1 MTMFERGLQALT
13 LAAVTACAT
22 AGAALAQAGAPLD
35 VNPLAVGNTRSLGV
49 ALLLVSVVA
58 LLLGVW
64 HVRLRRQV
72 SAQTRALSDA
82 QTVLVQARQTSERAL
97 AEHKA
102 MLNTDMVGIARVADR
117 KHVWV
122 NPAFEA
128 MFGYG
133 PGEVVGLP
141 TRVVYPS
148 EASFQT
154 LGDQAYPVMAAGK
167 VFRARTEFKRR
178 DGSAIWVELSG
189 AMLDASTSESV
200 WLFLDVTE
208 RQRAETVREEAAQ
221 RLEKLAN
228 RVPGLVYQFLLR
240 PDGSACLPYT
250 SEAIRQVLRVNPED
264 VRHDASAVLARTHPD
279 DAAQFQ
285 AAIQASARDLT
296 PWQHEYRMV
305 LDDGSVRWLYGNAAP
320 ERLDDGSVLWH
331 GFITDITER
340 KAADERLRQLSR
352 SVEQAP
358 VSIVITDL
366 QGNILYANPS
376 FTRNTGYT
384 LDEAKGQNPRILKS
398 GLTPPETYI
407 ELWDTVSKGGVWQGE
422 LHNRRKDGYLFI
434 EHAVIAPV
442 LDAGGRI
449 SHYVAVKEDITQRKQ
464 ADMALQTSLREKVA
478 LLNEVHHRVK
488 NNLQVITSLL
498 RLEVARSAQPDTHTV
513 LKDMQGRIYAMAL
526 LHESLYRSG
535 TFASVELGAYLKQ
548 LATQTFR
555 TQSGL
560 GGDVRLVLEMAAINV
575 GMDQAAPCGLLVNE
589 LLSNCMKHGFP
600 DHRSGEVVVSLQPTA
615 RDGWW
620 KLSVRDSG
628 VGLPPD
634 FEARRTQSLG
644 LQLVSDLARQL
655 GGQLNMGS
663 GPGAEFSVV
672 FHLQVFHLPD

>member
-1 MTMFERGLQALT
+1 MCIVKRGRQVLT
-13 LAAVTACAT
+13 LAAGTASPAM
-22 AGAALAQAGAPLD
+22 AQAAAPWGVDLL
-35 VNPLAVGNTRSLGV
+35 NPQGMGV
-49 ALLLVSVVA
+49 AWLLLALVA

-64 HVRLRRQV
+64 NVMLRRRV
-72 SAQTRALSDA
+72 AAQARALADA
-82 QTVLVQARQTSERAL
+82 QTVLAQVRQTSQRAL

-102 MLNTDMVGIARVADR
+102 MLNNEMVGMARVADR
-117 KHVWV
+117 QLVWA
-122 NPAFEA
+122 NRAFEA
-128 MFGYG
+128 MLGYG
-133 PGEVVGLP
+133 HGELVGLP
-141 TRVVYPS
+141 TRVAYPNES
-148 EASFQT
+148 SFQA
-154 LGDQAYPVMAAGK
+154 LGEQAYPVMADGK
-167 VFRARTEFKRR
+167 VFRARTELKRR
-178 DGSAIWVELSG
+178 DGSAVWVELSG
-189 AMLDASTSESV
+189 AILDASTRESV

-208 RQRAETVREEAAQ
+208 RQRAEAVREEAAQ

-228 RVPGLVYQFLLR
+228 RIPGLVYQFLLR
-240 PDGSACLPYT
+240 PDGSACLPYA
-250 SEAIRQVLRVNPED
+250 SDAIRQVLRVNPED
-264 VRHDASAVLARTHPD
+264 VRQDASAVLAQTHPD

-305 LDDGSVRWLYGNAAP
+305 FDDASERWLYGNAVP

-340 KAADERLRQLSR
+340 KGADERLRQLSR

-384 LDEAKGQNPRILKS
+384 LEEAKGQNPRILKS
-398 GLTPPETYI
+398 GLTPPDTYT
-407 ELWDTVSKGGVWQGE
+407 ELWNTVSQGGVWQGE
-422 LHNRRKDGYLFI
+422 LHNRRKDGDLFI

-442 LDAGGRI
+442 LDAGGKI

-464 ADMALQTSLREKVA
+464 ADMALQASLREKVA

-513 LKDMQGRIYAMAL
+513 LKEMQGRIYAMAL

-548 LATQTFR
+548 LATQAFR

-589 LLSNCMKHGFP
+589 LLSNCLKHGFP
-600 DHRSGEVVVSLQPTA
+600 ERRSGEVVVSLQPTA

-620 KLSVRDSG
+620 KLAVRDTG

-634 FEARRTQSLG
+634 FEARRAQSLG

-655 GGQLNMGS
+655 GGQLNVGA
-663 GPGAEFSVV
+663 GPGADFSVV
-672 FHLQVFHLPD
+672 FPLQVFHLPD

>member
-1 MTMFERGLQALT
+1 MSKFKPGCFGFVLVVL
-13 LAAVTACAT
+13 T
-22 AGAALAQAGAPLD
+22 AGAALAQPVVAPDAGALQGGY
-35 VNPLAVGNTRSLGV
+35 AQGLGV
-49 ALLLVSVVA
+49 ALLAAAVVTLV
-58 LLLGVW
+58 LGSWNVM
-64 HVRLRRQV
+64 LRRQV
-72 SAQTRALSDA
+72 VVQTRALSDSLA
-82 QTVLVQARQTSERAL
+82 ALEQARLASERAL
-97 AEHKA
+97 AEHQA

-117 KHVWV
+117 KLLWA
-122 NPAFEA
+122 NRAFEA

-133 PGEVVGLP
+133 RGELLGVPSSVL
-141 TRVVYPS
+141 YPS
-148 EASFQT
+148 EASYLA
-154 LGDQAYPVMAAGK
+154 LGQQAYPLMAAGK
-167 VFRARTEFKRR
+167 VFRARTEFRRR
-178 DGSAIWVELSG
+178 DGAPVWVELSG
-189 AMLDASTSESV
+189 ATLEASVGESM

-208 RQRAETVREEAAQ
+208 RQRAEAVREETSQ
-221 RLEKLAN
+221 RLQKLAN
-228 RVPGLVYQFLLR
+228 RVPGMLYQFLLR
-240 PDGSACLPYT
+240 PDGSACLPYA
-250 SEAIRQVLRVNPED
+250 SDAIRDVFRVNPQD
-264 VRHDASAVLARTHPD
+264 VVTDASPVIAVNHPD
-279 DAAQFQ
+279 DVAEFVAS
-285 AAIQASARDLT
+285 IQDSARLLT
-296 PWQHEYRMV
+296 PWQHEYRV
-305 LDDGSVRWLYGNAAP
+305 RFGDGMVRWLYGNSVP

-340 KAADERLRQLSR
+340 KATDERLRQLSR

-384 LDEAKGQNPRILKS
+384 LDEAMGQNPRILKS

-442 LDAGGRI
+442 LDADGRI

-464 ADMALQTSLREKVA
+464 ADLVLQTSLREKVA

-488 NNLQVITSLL
+488 NNLQVIASLL
-498 RLEVARSAQPDTHTV
+498 RLEVGRSAQPDTRTV

-560 GGDVRLVLEMAAINV
+560 GGDVRLVLEMGAINV

-589 LLSNCMKHGFP
+589 LLANCLKHGFP
-600 DHRSGEVVVSLQPTA
+600 DRRSGQVVVSLQPTA
-615 RDGWW
+615 REGWW
-620 KLSVRDSG
+620 RLSVRDTG
-628 VGLPPD
+628 VGLPSD
-634 FEARRTQSLG
+634 FEARRNQSLG

-655 GGQLNMGS
+655 GGQLNVGE